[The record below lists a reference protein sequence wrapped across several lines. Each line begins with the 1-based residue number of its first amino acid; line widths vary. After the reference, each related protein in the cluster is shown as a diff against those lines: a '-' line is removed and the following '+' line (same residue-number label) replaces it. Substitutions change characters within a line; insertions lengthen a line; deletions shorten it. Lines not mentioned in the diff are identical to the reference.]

1 MPKGYTD
8 ITPSVDVRGL
18 DLLNNDSD
26 FSGARALFADSAPG
40 AAGAA
45 AKDWVESDT
54 DAQLMLYVPFQA
66 TLKIHTLHLTSLPG
80 ADGSSSR
87 PRTIHLYTNRAHVL
101 GFEEA
106 EATAATQTVRLAPAD
121 WDAAS
126 GTASVE
132 LRFVKFQNVSSLV
145 LFVADAEEG
154 ADGEEAERTRLDR
167 VRFVGDTGERREMG
181 KLEKIGDQQGE

>member
-40 AAGAA
+40 AA

-80 ADGSSSR
+80 ADGTSSR

-154 ADGEEAERTRLDR
+154 ADGEEADRTRLDR